1 MHYKNID
8 LSLDHINQEIQRIA
22 KWNARKIE
30 GFYENKEVYERKA
43 ELEDMKKNKLKQ
55 MFKDAKK

>member
-8 LSLDHINQEIQRIA
+8 LFLDHINQEIQRIT
-22 KWNARKIE
+22 KWNARKIA
-30 GFYENKEVYERKA
+30 GFYEDKEVNERKV

-55 MFKDAKK
+55 MLKANK